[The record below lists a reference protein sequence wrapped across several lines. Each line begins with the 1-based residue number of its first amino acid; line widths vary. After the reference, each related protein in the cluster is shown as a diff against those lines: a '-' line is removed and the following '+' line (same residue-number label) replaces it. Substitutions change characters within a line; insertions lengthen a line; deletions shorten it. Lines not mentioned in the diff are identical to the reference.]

1 MIDSMFKDVSVNFK
15 PLVDAAEINTA
26 TTSKLVQMQAAF
38 VTDMLTAGL
47 ANTKAV
53 AEMRDPKEV
62 FEAQQSFARDFG
74 QKCTDAAPEQIT
86 ALNEAKEEMQK
97 LAQDSMNSVQ
107 PVAEKAAPAAAKTSR
122 AKRATTAAKD

>member
-1 MIDSMFKDVSVNFK
+1 MIESMFKDVNVNFK

-53 AEMRDPKEV
+53 AELRDPKEV
-62 FEAQQSFARDFG
+62 FETQQEFARDLG
-74 QKCTDAAPEQIT
+74 QKCAEAAQEQFA

-97 LAQDSMNSVQ
+97 LAQESFGSMQ
-107 PVAEKAAPAAAKTSR
+107 AIAEKAAPAAKAPR
-122 AKRATTAAKD
+122 AKRTAAAKD

>member
-15 PLVDAAEINTA
+15 PFVDAAEINTA

-53 AEMRDPKEV
+53 AEMKDPKEV
-62 FEAQQSFARDFG
+62 FEAQQGFARDFG
-74 QKCTDAAPEQIT
+74 QKFADAAQQQFET
-86 ALNEAKEEMQK
+86 LTEAKEEIQK
-97 LAQDSMNSVQ
+97 LAQDSFSVQ
-107 PVAEKAAPAAAKTSR
+107 PAAAPAAATKATR
-122 AKRATTAAKD
+122 TKRASTAKD

>member
-1 MIDSMFKDVSVNFK
+1 MIESMFKDVSVNFK

-53 AEMRDPKEV
+53 TEMRDPKEV

-74 QKCTDAAPEQIT
+74 QKCTDAAQEQIT
-86 ALNEAKEEMQK
+86 ALTEAKEEMQK
-97 LAQDSMNSVQ
+97 LAQDSMSSIQ